1 MARYSTRKKYG
12 YRGKRGYASSG
23 RRRSYSKMARRA
35 TRKPRFATVGYT
47 RDAERKY
54 SDNTF
59 VSVTWLPQVVS
70 YEASQG
76 QPASLVTQGIK
87 YMSQV
92 RPASGLSNSQNLVAN
107 LAQSTTATG
116 RIGNKVNGKWLNVGI
131 TVEAAKSPLNQGGEQ
146 VNAKGGSGATPAYY
160 MKTNFR
166 LVLVKDLQVN
176 NSINKVDWADVFGT
190 GSSGTDGTSFGAN
203 DKLDIQNMGRFR
215 IMSDR
220 RVTVD
225 GTDPLK
231 NIQMGCAPGKI
242 RYNGGAVGALTD
254 KGYYL
259 LVAQDV
265 TGDAD
270 TIATVLPGTMR
281 FTSRLTFT
289 DE

>member
-1 MARYSTRKKYG
+1 MVRYSTRKKSG

-35 TRKPRFATVGYT
+35 TRKLKFATVGYT
-47 RDAERKY
+47 RDLEKKY
-54 SDNTF
+54 SDKTF
-59 VSVTWLPQVVS
+59 VSVTWLPQVIS
-70 YEASQG
+70 YEETPG
-76 QPASLVTQGIK
+76 TPATLKTQGIK

-92 RPASGLSNSQNLVAN
+92 RQATGTGATQNLVAY
-107 LAQSTTATG
+107 LAQGSGATG
-116 RIGNKVNGKWLNVGI
+116 RIGNKINGKWLNVGV
-131 TVEAAKSPLNQGGEQ
+131 TLEAAKSPLNQGGEQ
-146 VNAKGGSGATPAYY
+146 VNAMGGGGSTPAFY

-166 LVLVKDLQVN
+166 LVLVKDMQVN
-176 NSINKVDWADVFGT
+176 NSTGTVSWTDVFGT
-190 GSSGTDGTSFGAN
+190 GDAGLETSFGAN
-203 DKLDIQNMGRFR
+203 DKLEIGNMGRFR

-242 RYNGGAVGALTD
+242 RYNGGSIGALTD

-265 TGDAD
+265 TGDAN

>member
-1 MARYSTRKKYG
+1 M
-12 YRGKRGYASSG
+12 
-23 RRRSYSKMARRA
+23 
-35 TRKPRFATVGYT
+35 
-47 RDAERKY
+47 ERKY
-54 SDNTF
+54 SDKTF
-59 VSVTWLPQVVS
+59 VSAAWLPQVIS
-70 YEASQG
+70 YEGTQG
-76 QPASLVTQGIK
+76 QPATLVTQGIK
-87 YMSQV
+87 YTSQV
-92 RPASGLSNSQNLVAN
+92 RPATGILVGQNLVGY
-107 LAQSTTATG
+107 LAQNTTAAG
-116 RIGNKVNGKWLNVGI
+116 RIGNKINGKWLNVGI

-146 VNAKGGSGATPAYY
+146 VNAMGGSGATPAYY

-166 LVLVKDLQVN
+166 LVLVKDMQVN
-176 NSINKVDWADVFGT
+176 NSTNIIHWTDVFGT
-190 GSSGTDGTSFGAN
+190 GDSGAETSFGAN
-203 DKLDIQNMGRFR
+203 DKLEISNMGRFR

-242 RYNGGAVGALTD
+242 RYNSGTNSALTD
-254 KGYYL
+254 KGFYL

-265 TGDAD
+265 TGDAN

>member
-54 SDNTF
+54 SDSTF

-70 YEASQG
+70 YEATQG

-242 RYNGGAVGALTD
+242 RYNGGATGALTD

-259 LVAQDV
+259 LVSQDV

>member
-1 MARYSTRKKYG
+1 MARYSTRKKSG
-12 YRGKRGYASSG
+12 YRSKRGYASSG
-23 RRRSYSKMARRA
+23 RRRSYSKMARRT
-35 TRKPRFATVGYT
+35 TRKPRFATVGYA
-47 RDAERKY
+47 RDCERKY
-54 SDNTF
+54 SDSTY

-70 YEASQG
+70 YEATQG
-76 QPASLVTQGIK
+76 NPASLVTQGIK
-87 YMSQV
+87 YMSQA
-92 RPASGLSNSQNLVAN
+92 RPATGLSNSQNLVAN
-107 LAQSTTATG
+107 LAQSTTASG

-131 TVEAAKSPLNQGGEQ
+131 TLEAAKSPLNQGGEQ
-146 VNAKGGSGATPAYY
+146 VNTPGGGGAAPAYY

-215 IMSDR
+215 ILSDR

-242 RYNGGAVGALTD
+242 RYNSGVTGALTD

-265 TGDAD
+265 TGDAS

>member
-1 MARYSTRKKYG
+1 M
-12 YRGKRGYASSG
+12 
-23 RRRSYSKMARRA
+23 
-35 TRKPRFATVGYT
+35 
-47 RDAERKY
+47 
-54 SDNTF
+54 
-59 VSVTWLPQVVS
+59 SVTWLPQVVS
-70 YEASQG
+70 YEATQG
-76 QPASLVTQGIK
+76 HPASLVTQGIK

-92 RPASGLSNSQNLVAN
+92 RVASGLSSSQNLVAY
-107 LAQSTTATG
+107 LAQGTSAAG
-116 RIGNKVNGKWLNVGI
+116 RIGNKINGKWLNVGV
-131 TVEAAKSPLNQGGEQ
+131 TLEAAKSPLNQGGEQ
-146 VNAKGGSGATPAYY
+146 VNTGNSGSAPAYY

-176 NSINKVDWADVFGT
+176 NSINKVDWVDVFGM
-190 GSSGTDGTSFGAN
+190 GNSGTDGTSFGAN
-203 DKLDIQNMGRFR
+203 DKLEIGNMGRFR

-242 RYNGGAVGALTD
+242 RYNGGATGSLTD

-265 TGDAD
+265 TGDAN
-270 TIATVLPGTMR
+270 TVATVMPGTMR

>member
-1 MARYSTRKKYG
+1 MARYSTRKKSG

-35 TRKPRFATVGYT
+35 TRKLRFATVGYT
-47 RDAERKY
+47 RDTERKY
-54 SDNTF
+54 SDKTY
-59 VSVTWLPQVVS
+59 VSVTWLPQAIG
-70 YEASQG
+70 YEATPGTPTSM
-76 QPASLVTQGIK
+76 VVQGIK
-87 YMSQV
+87 YTSQA
-92 RPASGLSNSQNLVAN
+92 RPATGSGTAQNLVAG
-107 LAQSTTATG
+107 LQQGAGVTG
-116 RIGNKVNGKWLNVGI
+116 RIGNKINGKWLSVGI

-146 VNAKGGSGATPAYY
+146 VNATGGSGATPAYY

-166 LVLVKDLQVN
+166 LVLVKDTQVN
-176 NSINKVDWADVFGT
+176 NSTNAVSWAEVFGT
-190 GSSGTDGTSFGAN
+190 GEQGSNGTSFGAS
-203 DKLDIQNMGRFR
+203 DKLDISNMGRFR

-231 NIQMGCAPGKI
+231 NIQMGCATGTI
-242 RYNGGAVGALTD
+242 RYNSGVDGALTD
-254 KGYYL
+254 KGFYL

-265 TGDAD
+265 TGDANS
-270 TIATVLPGTMR
+270 IATVLPGTMR

>member
-1 MARYSTRKKYG
+1 MVRYSTRKKSG
-12 YRGKRGYASSG
+12 YRGKRGYAASG

-35 TRKPRFATVGYT
+35 TRKLRFATVGYT
-47 RDAERKY
+47 RDMERKY
-54 SDNTF
+54 SDKTF
-59 VSVTWLPQVVS
+59 VSVSWLPQVVS
-70 YEASQG
+70 YEATQG

-107 LAQSTTATG
+107 LAQSTTTG

-146 VNAKGGSGATPAYY
+146 VNAKGAAQTPYY

-166 LVLVKDLQVN
+166 LVLVKDMQVN
-176 NSINKVDWADVFGT
+176 NSINKVDWTDVFGT

-242 RYNGGAVGALTD
+242 RYNSGAMGALTD
-254 KGYYL
+254 KGFYL
-259 LVAQDV
+259 LVTQDV